1 MTTAEL
7 IHKFLEGKCDVE
19 EHKMV
24 MEYFEKNP
32 EEWDKYLSED
42 EWDLFEANG
51 RMQTEVSD
59 KLFEKISAETFEK
72 TRKINQWRKL
82 AIAASIVLMVGFG
95 WIWMANRNGMV
106 QAIAKAAETK
116 NEISIPSLHLEI
128 NNSGKDKK
136 IFLEDGSSVVLAD
149 KSEISYALPFTATK
163 RDIILKGKAEFKV
176 AKDKSRPFTVFSGNI
191 STTALGTRFVVS
203 DYPQSN
209 NIYVTLYEGKIVVK
223 NVGDQA
229 GKMDDCY
236 LVPWQQ
242 LVYNK
247 MNNTAR
253 LSKFKSNNAIA
264 KKNTDGFKQGVD
276 NPSMPHKEGS
286 WYMFNNQPLIEV
298 FDELEQMFNVHI
310 VYAKKDV
317 AKIYFIGEFK
327 KSDSIETILQ
337 KIAFSNGLTVAKQE
351 QKFVISR

>member
-19 EHKMV
+19 EHKIV

-32 EEWDKYLSED
+32 GEWDKYLSEA
-42 EWDLFEANG
+42 EWDQFTSNDRMHPAESERLFEAIG
-51 RMQTEVSD
+51 T
-59 KLFEKISAETFEK
+59 ETFK
-72 TRKINQWRKL
+72 KDRRIGKWKRL
-82 AIAASIVLMVGFG
+82 AVAASIILMLGLG
-95 WIWMANRNGMV
+95 WIWMANRNNIV
-106 QAIAKAAETK
+106 SATAKVEEQK
-116 NEISIPSLHLEI
+116 NDIVIPSLHREI

-136 IFLEDGSSVVLAD
+136 IFLEDGSYIVLSNN
-149 KSEISYALPFTATK
+149 SEVSYALPFTTTN
-163 RDIILKGKAEFKV
+163 RDIILIGKAEFKV

-223 NVGDQA
+223 AVGEEK

-247 MNNTAR
+247 MKNIASLSMLNSSKTIAR
-253 LSKFKSNNAIA
+253 
-264 KKNTDGFKQGVD
+264 KNTEKFDPGVD

-286 WYMFNNQPLIEV
+286 WYMFNNQPLFEV
-298 FDELEQMFNVHI
+298 FDELEQMYNVEI
-310 VYAKKDV
+310 VYTKKDV

-327 KSDSIETILQ
+327 KSDTIENILQ
-337 KIAFSNGLTVAKQE
+337 KITFSNGLTVERQGE
-351 QKFVISR
+351 RFVIGK

>member
-19 EHKMV
+19 EHKIV

-32 EEWDKYLSED
+32 EEWDKYLSEA
-42 EWDLFEANG
+42 EWDQFTSNDRIHPTESERLFEA
-51 RMQTEVSD
+51 
-59 KLFEKISAETFEK
+59 ISAETFKKERRISK
-72 TRKINQWRKL
+72 WKRL
-82 AIAASIVLMVGFG
+82 AVAASIILMLGLG
-95 WIWMANRNGMV
+95 WIWMANRNNIV
-106 QAIAKAAETK
+106 PATAKVEEQK
-116 NEISIPSLHLEI
+116 NDIVIPSLHREI

-136 IFLEDGSSVVLAD
+136 ISLEDGSYIMLSAN
-149 KSEISYALPFTATK
+149 SEVSYALPFTATN
-163 RDIILKGKAEFKV
+163 RDIILTGKAEFKV

-203 DYPQSN
+203 DYPQSD

-223 NVGDQA
+223 DVGEQK

-247 MNNTAR
+247 MKNTAS
-253 LSKFKSNNAIA
+253 LSDLNSKNIIA
-264 KKNTDGFKQGVD
+264 KKNSDRFKTGVD

-286 WYMFNNQPLIEV
+286 WYMFNNQPLYEV
-298 FDELEQMFNVHI
+298 LNELEQMYNVEI
-310 VYAKKDV
+310 VYSKKDV

-327 KSDSIETILQ
+327 KSDTIETILQ
-337 KIAFSNGLTVAKQE
+337 KITFSNGLTVAKQGE
-351 QKFVISR
+351 KFVISK